1 MRGKSINWITQWKK
15 YTSSLLDNPAY
26 RVIFATVNHHRLL
39 ILVNIHANLLAAAF
53 EGTTFG
59 TIYLALRV
67 LQPNNSGNIFNH
79 PLIANTFFSNFLQE
93 LTQGQLFIGLIILA
107 VIMQFLRHSLEYIGM
122 VSSDYLSARI
132 QAQMVERIF
141 RQIMS
146 LTFPCAS
153 AYKVGDLITYVNQSA
168 AAVNKQIT
176 YSNQIAIATM
186 TILAQTVVLFSLSPL
201 LSGVTIIF
209 AVILLLIQKILLPK
223 IKKIAKDVA
232 QIRVSVY
239 KQIIENIQALR
250 VVHTF
255 ARQWEA
261 NQQVHRLQQ
270 GLVPQLEYQSRLSRL
285 SEPLGKILTLTT
297 IALLL
302 VLGFALLQDS
312 NAILP
317 SLITFLAVLNRLSMH
332 LNSLTGKFSLLA
344 ENAGEFDRL
353 REILE
358 PQGKTFSRLGGKVF
372 NGLEKEIQFDHV
384 WLQYSPDQEL
394 ALRDVWFNL
403 EKGKVTALV
412 GGSGAGKSSIADLL
426 VGLYEPTQGQILV
439 DGVALNEY
447 DLTSWRSR
455 LGVVSQDTF
464 IFNASI
470 SENIRYG
477 KLDATE
483 AEVRES
489 AIAAQ
494 ADQFIQA
501 LPHGYHTVVGE
512 RGYRLSGGQRQRLTL
527 ARSILKQPEIL
538 ILDEATSALD

>member
-1 MRGKSINWITQWKK
+1 
-15 YTSSLLDNPAY
+15 
-26 RVIFATVNHHRLL
+26 
-39 ILVNIHANLLAAAF
+39 
-53 EGTTFG
+53 
-59 TIYLALRV
+59 
-67 LQPNNSGNIFNH
+67 
-79 PLIANTFFSNFLQE
+79 
-93 LTQGQLFIGLIILA
+93 
-107 VIMQFLRHSLEYIGM
+107 
-122 VSSDYLSARI
+122 
-132 QAQMVERIF
+132 
-141 RQIMS
+141 MS

-201 LSGVTIIF
+201 LSGVTLIF
-209 AVILLLIQKILLPK
+209 ALILLLIQKILLPK

-372 NGLEKEIQFDHV
+372 NGLEKEIKFDHV

-489 AIAAQ
+489 A
-494 ADQFIQA
+494 
-501 LPHGYHTVVGE
+501 
-512 RGYRLSGGQRQRLTL
+512 
-527 ARSILKQPEIL
+527 
-538 ILDEATSALD
+538 